1 MNFAFIILVLAG
13 FTLTILYIDKKN
25 LMPFATT
32 NKSNDFTVRNM
43 FLILVIIIAGNQ
55 VNYKLI
61 LLIPLMVIAMADYNK
76 NLFVITLLGLIT
88 IGQHTIIRNVLIFV
102 LTVLLTK
109 YLIIDL
115 KFKINKKVRVAR
127 N

>member
-1 MNFAFIILVLAG
+1 
-13 FTLTILYIDKKN
+13 
-25 LMPFATT
+25 
-32 NKSNDFTVRNM
+32 
-43 FLILVIIIAGNQ
+43 
-55 VNYKLI
+55 
-61 LLIPLMVIAMADYNK
+61 MVIAMADYNK

>member
-1 MNFAFIILVLAG
+1 
-13 FTLTILYIDKKN
+13 
-25 LMPFATT
+25 
-32 NKSNDFTVRNM
+32 M

-76 NLFVITLLGLIT
+76 NLFVITLLGLLT
-88 IGQHTIIRNVLIFV
+88 IGQHTIIRNVFIFV

-109 YLIIDL
+109 YLINDL
-115 KFKINKKVRVAR
+115 KFKINKKVRVVR